1 MKTAWGLLVMF
12 SRGVPTHTT
21 QIFEWIHL
29 QVDVDF
35 QVLTF
40 KTPAEHLCC
49 VTSLQEATVEEF
61 YSTVTVQAMKQ
72 SPTGQA

>member
-1 MKTAWGLLVMF
+1 MF

-21 QIFEWIHL
+21 QTFEWIHL

-49 VTSLQEATVEEF
+49 ATVEEF
-61 YSTVTVQAMKQ
+61 YSTVTVPAMKQ